1 MLSNFTLSDDVR
13 YIKYTGEM
21 KVDSK
26 LSLSPHAYH
35 IHFPL
40 NGSQMTY
47 IIFQKEGSTICEE
60 IYVYNQNIIKKKSP
74 MPKIMVG

>member
-26 LSLSPHAYH
+26 LFLSPHA
-35 IHFPL
+35 
-40 NGSQMTY
+40 
-47 IIFQKEGSTICEE
+47 
-60 IYVYNQNIIKKKSP
+60 
-74 MPKIMVG
+74 